1 MNAVERLHHY
11 AEELDVEADAI
22 IPDNRPSEQW
32 PSAGAIK
39 IRNLEMRYRP
49 ELPSVLHDL
58 SLDIQ
63 GGEKIGV
70 VGRTGAGKS
79 SIMMALF
86 RLVEPTKGTIEID
99 GVDVSK
105 IGLFDL
111 RTRLAIIPQDPILF
125 SGTIRSNLDPFEKR
139 TDQELWEVLE
149 RSDLKTYVTSCEGG
163 LDSQVSEFG
172 ENLSVGQR
180 QLLCLARAMLTH
192 ARVIIM
198 DEATASVDVAT
209 DVMLQ
214 KAIRVDFANST
225 VLTIAHRL
233 NTVIDYSRVLVLDH
247 GVIKEFDTPANLLR
261 NPDSVFSSMVDETG
275 VANAALLRSLAS
287 AAEAGNA
294 VAVEEVLV
302 APIKAVG
309 EKEEVVEGED
319 AKPYNV

>member
-125 SGTIRSNLDPFEKR
+125 SGTIRTNLDPFGKR

-287 AAEAGNA
+287 AAEAGDA
-294 VAVEEVLV
+294 IAVEEVLA
-302 APIKAVG
+302 APSKAVG

>member
-11 AEELDVEADAI
+11 AAELQVEAPAV
-22 IPDNRPSEQW
+22 IPDNRPADSW
-32 PSAGAIK
+32 PSSGAIK

-49 ELPSVLHDL
+49 ELPLVLRNL

-86 RLVEPTKGTIEID
+86 RLVEPSNGTMEID
-99 GVDVSK
+99 GVDICK
-105 IGLFDL
+105 LGLFDL

-125 SGTIRSNLDPFEKR
+125 SGTIRSNLDPFNKR

-149 RSDLKTYVTSCEGG
+149 RSDLKTYVASCEGG
-163 LDSQVSEFG
+163 LDSQVTEFG

-209 DVMLQ
+209 DMMLQ
-214 KAIRVDFANST
+214 KAIRVDFAQST

-247 GVIKEFDTPANLLR
+247 GEIKEFDTPANLLSR
-261 NPDSVFSSMVDETG
+261 PDSVFSSMVDETG
-275 VANAALLRSLAS
+275 PTNAALLRSLAN
-287 AAEAGNA
+287 AAAAGNA
-294 VAVEEVLV
+294 IAVEQVLATSKV
-302 APIKAVG
+302 NSVEPSGAAVS
-309 EKEEVVEGED
+309 KE
-319 AKPYNV
+319 

>member
-1 MNAVERLHHY
+1 
-11 AEELDVEADAI
+11 
-22 IPDNRPSEQW
+22 
-32 PSAGAIK
+32 

-63 GGEKIGV
+63 GGEKSGV

-294 VAVEEVLV
+294 VAVEEVLA